1 MTAIRPATESDLD
14 EIWRVQSASGQAAQW
29 KAAEYLSC
37 QCLVAT
43 VDERVAGF
51 AVARPTAPDELEI
64 LNIAVDPQF
73 RRRGVA
79 RSLMEAL
86 LANYRGTVFL
96 EVRQSNI
103 AARKLY
109 HSLGFEVL
117 AVRPDYYNSPGEPA
131 IVMKFHSC

>member
-1 MTAIRPATESDLD
+1 MIGIRPATESDID
-14 EIWRVQSASGQAAQW
+14 EIWRIQSACGQAAQW
-29 KAAEYLSC
+29 NAAEYLSH

-43 VDERVAGF
+43 VEERVAGF
-51 AVARPTAPDELEI
+51 AVARLTAPDEREI
-64 LNIAVDPQF
+64 LNIAVDPPF

-79 RSLMEAL
+79 RNLLEGL
-86 LANYRGTVFL
+86 LANNRGSVFL

-109 HSLGFEVL
+109 HSLGFEAV
-117 AVRPDYYNSPGEPA
+117 AVRKDYYGSSGESA